1 MTSKPRA
8 TTSSTRKPRAKA
20 KASADDCPVL
30 AGLARLKQI
39 EADLAAEIASK
50 PAPIVSPDP
59 RNVSSEPRIDSPGE
73 TRAPADPMAS
83 SGRSSIGVLVLLIAL
98 AVSIGLVARHSAGR
112 VIENDAAIAVRN
124 YAHLCDS
131 EIVSALRARND
142 GKLTGEQALDII
154 QKARPAIHRAAW
166 LRIAERLTALQS
178 EAGTFDQ
185 AELNRFLDEM
195 HSGLSSF

>member
-1 MTSKPRA
+1 VTSKARA
-8 TTSSTRKPRAKA
+8 TPSSTRKPRAKA
-20 KASADDCPVL
+20 APTADGCPVL
-30 AGLARLKQI
+30 AGFARLKQI
-39 EADLAAEIASK
+39 EADQADELAPPESTEPLSTPAPAPSITPSEDPGPSK
-50 PAPIVSPDP
+50 PTP
-59 RNVSSEPRIDSPGE
+59 
-73 TRAPADPMAS
+73 
-83 SGRSSIGVLVLLIAL
+83 RSSTGVLVLLIVL
-98 AVSIGLVARHSAGR
+98 SVSIGLVARYSAGLL
-112 VIENDAAIAVRN
+112 VENEAAIAVRN

>member
-8 TTSSTRKPRAKA
+8 TPSSTRKPRAKA

-30 AGLARLKQI
+30 AGFARLKQI
-39 EADLAAEIASK
+39 EADQAAAIASE
-50 PAPIVSPDP
+50 PAPIVSPGESRSTVDP
-59 RNVSSEPRIDSPGE
+59 S
-73 TRAPADPMAS
+73 TS

-98 AVSIGLVARHSAGR
+98 AVSVGLVARHSVGR
-112 VIENDAAIAVRN
+112 LVENDAADAVRN

-142 GKLTGEQALDII
+142 GNLTGEQALEVI
-154 QKARPAIHRAAW
+154 QQARPAIHRAAW

-185 AELNRFLDEM
+185 AELDRFLDEM
-195 HSGLSSF
+195 HLGLSSF

>member
-1 MTSKPRA
+1 MTTKPRA
-8 TTSSTRKPRAKA
+8 TASSTRKPRPKA
-20 KASADDCPVL
+20 KPTAESCPVL
-30 AGLARLKQI
+30 AGFARLKQI
-39 EADLAAEIASK
+39 EADQAAVIASE
-50 PAPIVSPDP
+50 PAPIVS
-59 RNVSSEPRIDSPGE
+59 SGPRIDSPGE
-73 TRAPADPMAS
+73 SRSPVAPATS
-83 SGRSSIGVLVLLIAL
+83 SCRSSIGVLVLLIAL
-98 AVSIGLVARHSAGR
+98 AVSVGLVARHSAGR
-112 VIENDAAIAVRN
+112 LVENDAAIAVRN

-142 GKLTGEQALDII
+142 GTLTGEQALDII

-185 AELNRFLDEM
+185 AELDRFLDEM

>member
-8 TTSSTRKPRAKA
+8 TRSSTRKPRAKP

-30 AGLARLKQI
+30 AGFARLKQI
-39 EADLAAEIASK
+39 EADQAAAIASE
-50 PAPIVSPDP
+50 PAPIVSP
-59 RNVSSEPRIDSPGE
+59 ELRIDSPGE
-73 TRAPADPMAS
+73 NRPIVAPSTS
-83 SGRSSIGVLVLLIAL
+83 SGRSSIGVLILLIAL
-98 AVSIGLVARHSAGR
+98 AVSVGLVARHSTGR
-112 VIENDAAIAVRN
+112 VLENDAAIAVRN